1 MLLPVLLCVAI
12 WPFTTR
18 AADWVARVDDRT
30 GLPMLEHGGTPAVA
44 SKFEFWESNWG
55 WTNSTSRFEINSP
68 YKYTLTGQNKTL
80 DFDLTAQIQKEGEQ
94 KLTWDFDLD
103 AHSVKSGVMGGGVT
117 FNFDP
122 ALFDGEMGKPDLLP
136 GNRGWSWGNAQ
147 GRRIEMRFE
156 PALASVYFEPG
167 SQSEVRAFFYKN
179 SIKPGRQNVKATLSI
194 SGDMTL
200 GPTTTERFGLTDPKT
215 WPDDKV
221 DIKTSPVDLSFLNAN
236 EKPAGKRG
244 FVKASGEQ
252 LMFADNTPARFWGTN
267 ITSYALFRTSDE
279 GIKQQAKR
287 LSALGFN
294 LVRLHHHDSPWVSP
308 NIFGDRDQA
317 HDTQQLSAESL
328 KKSTGGSSA

>member
-1 MLLPVLLCVAI
+1 MLVLALLCVAI
-12 WPFTTR
+12 WPFRTW
-18 AADWVARVDDRT
+18 ASEWVASVDELS
-30 GLPMLEHGGTPAVA
+30 GLPVLTRGGSPVAA
-44 SKFEFWESNWG
+44 SKFTFWGSNWD
-55 WTNSTSRFEINSP
+55 WTSFGTRFKVDGP
-68 YKYTLTGQNKTL
+68 YKYTLEGQNKDL
-80 DFDLTAQIQKEGEQ
+80 DFDLATQIQKENEQ
-94 KLTWDFDLD
+94 TLTWDFDLE
-103 AHSVKSGVMGGGVT
+103 AHSVKSGVMGGGIV

-122 ALFDGEMGKPDLLP
+122 ALFAGEMGKPDLLP

-167 SQSEVRAFFYKN
+167 NPSEVRAFFYKN
-179 SIKPGRQNVKATLSI
+179 TIKPGRQHVKATLSI
-194 SGDMTL
+194 SGDVVL
-200 GPTTTERFGLTDPKT
+200 GPTTTERFGLADPKT

-221 DIKTSPVDLSFLNAN
+221 DIKTSPVDLSFLNAD

-252 LMFADNTPARFWGTN
+252 LLFADNTPARFWGTN

-308 NIFGDRDQA
+308 NIFGDRDLT